1 MPFIKH
7 EIEESAFGYHERYR
21 TRQDIVVGV
30 NEYVEDEAEVEEILS
45 VDPES
50 ERAQVERL
58 QAVQGRA
65 RPGRGATA
73 PGRAASGR
81 PRARTTCCRRSGRR

>member
-1 MPFIKH
+1 
-7 EIEESAFGYHERYR
+7 
-21 TRQDIVVGV
+21 VVGV

-58 QAVQGRA
+58 KAFKAERDQDLADRRLA
-65 RPGRGATA
+65 ELRTA
-73 PGRAASGR
+73 AEGTDNLLPPIRAALKDRCSVGEVCGALR
-81 PRARTTCCRRSGRR
+81 EAYGEYQPEI